1 MRTEL
6 LDYELPQ
13 DLIAKRPPERRDGGR
28 LCIVE
33 RSAVRHAQVADLVS
47 EIQPGD
53 LVVLN
58 RTKVRKARL
67 LCERP
72 RSQAG
77 GGARVELLFLHQTP
91 DGLWVALGKANRPL
105 RKGDELVSPGLS
117 LRVEERAEDGTLKVH
132 AEGDL
137 EVELERNGTM
147 PIPPYMQRP
156 GDEEDEGRYQTVFSE
171 KIGSAAAPTASLHLT
186 REMLARFQAER
197 GASLGNV
204 ILHVGI
210 GTFRPVTTE
219 DLNQHKMHS
228 ESIEVGPDLVQQIEA
243 TRARGGKVVAIGT
256 TVVRALE
263 SARDPQRP
271 GYVRALSGDTDL
283 LIQPGYRFSV
293 VDRLLTNF
301 HQPRST
307 LLALVSAF
315 AGLKRTRNAYSKALE
330 ERYRFLSYGDAMW
343 IPSPLGHDADID

>member
-6 LDYELPQ
+6 LDYELPEE
-13 DLIAKRPPERRDGGR
+13 LIATRPPARRDGGR

-33 RSAVRHAQVADLVS
+33 RDGVRHGEVAKLAE

-67 LCERP
+67 MAHRP
-72 RSQAG
+72 KTDLG
-77 GGARVELLFLHQTP
+77 GGARVQLLFLNATS
-91 DGLWVALGKANRPL
+91 DGLWTALGKANRPL
-105 RKGDELVSPGLS
+105 RVGEELLASGLKIVVEDKAPDGTLS
-117 LRVEERAEDGTLKVH
+117 LRT
-132 AEGDL
+132 EGDVERLL
-137 EVELERNGTM
+137 EKEGTM
-147 PIPPYMQRP
+147 PIPPYMHRS

-171 KIGSAAAPTASLHLT
+171 KLGSAAAPTAGLHLT
-186 REMLARFQAER
+186 EETLLRFEER
-197 GASLGNV
+197 GARLGRV

-210 GTFRPVTTE
+210 GTFRPVTAD
-219 DLNQHKMHS
+219 DLNDHSMHS
-228 ESIEVGPDLVQQIEA
+228 EAVEVGDDLVAAIAE

-263 SARDPQRP
+263 SAHDPER
-271 GYVRALSGDTDL
+271 GGHVVRTSEPTAL
-283 LIQPGYRFSV
+283 LIQPGYRFKV

-301 HQPRST
+301 HQPKST
-307 LLALVSAF
+307 LLALVAAF
-315 AGLKRTRNAYSKALE
+315 AGLDRMRRAYDVAIA

-343 IPSPLGHDADID
+343 IPEPHGRDDAI

>member
-1 MRTEL
+1 MRTEIF
-6 LDYELPQ
+6 DYELPAEF
-13 DLIAKRPPERRDGGR
+13 IATRPPTQRDGGR

-33 RSAVRHAQVADLVS
+33 KDQVRHGRVVDLEA
-47 EIQPGD
+47 EIQPND

-67 LCERP
+67 ICERP
-72 RSQAG
+72 RTQVG
-77 GGARVELLFLHQTP
+77 GGARVELLFLKQNSE
-91 DGLWVALGKANRPL
+91 GLWVALGKANRPL
-105 RKGDELVSPGLS
+105 RRGDELLSPGLEI
-117 LRVEERAEDGTLKVH
+117 RVADKIEDGTVLLRTS
-132 AEGDL
+132 GD
-137 EVELERNGTM
+137 VEAALERYGTM
-147 PIPPYMQRP
+147 PIPPYMQRS
-156 GDEEDEGRYQTVFSE
+156 GDHEDEGRYQTVFSE
-171 KIGSAAAPTASLHLT
+171 ELGSAAAPTASLHLT
-186 REMLARFQAER
+186 NEMLENFQRR
-197 GASLGNV
+197 GATLGRV

-219 DLNQHKMHS
+219 DLDAHQMHS
-228 ESIEVGPDLVQQIEA
+228 EAIEVGPDLQAQIA
-243 TRARGGKVVAIGT
+243 NTRARGGKVVAIGT

-263 SARDPQRP
+263 SARDEDRP
-271 GYVRALSGDTDL
+271 GHVRTLSGSTDL

-315 AGLKRTRNAYSKALE
+315 AGLKRTRNAYEKALE

-343 IPSPLGHDADID
+343 IPEPFGHDADIV

>member
-6 LDYELPQ
+6 LDYELPEE
-13 DLIAKRPPERRDGGR
+13 LIAKRPPERRDGGR

-33 RSAVRHAQVADLVS
+33 RSGVRHGSVKDLVS

-67 LCERP
+67 FCERP
-72 RSQAG
+72 RTPVG
-77 GGARVELLFLHQTP
+77 GGARVELLFLHETA
-91 DGLWVALGKANRPL
+91 DGLWVALGKVNRPL
-105 RKGDELVSPGLS
+105 RKGDEIVSPGLI
-117 LRVEERAEDGTLKVH
+117 LRVAERAADGTLTLR
-132 AEGDL
+132 ADGDV
-137 EVELERNGTM
+137 EAELERNGTM

-156 GDEEDEGRYQTVFSE
+156 GDDGDVGRYQSVFSE

-186 REMLARFQAER
+186 SEMLSRFQEER
-197 GASLGNV
+197 GARLGNV
-204 ILHVGI
+204 ILHVGL
-210 GTFRPVTTE
+210 GTFRPVTVD
-219 DLNQHKMHS
+219 DLNHHKMHS
-228 ESIEVGPDLVQQIEA
+228 ESIEVGPDLVQQINT
-243 TRARGGKVVAIGT
+243 TRAQGGKVVAIGT

-263 SARDPQRP
+263 SARDPERP
-271 GYVRALSGDTDL
+271 GHVRAFSGSTDL

-315 AGLKRTRNAYSKALE
+315 AGLKRTKSAYETALT

-343 IPSPLGHDADID
+343 IPTPFGHDADID

>member
-6 LDYELPQ
+6 FDYELP
-13 DLIAKRPPERRDGGR
+13 DELIAKRPPARRDGGR

-33 RSAVRHAQVADLVS
+33 ENRVRHERVVDLAH

-67 LCERP
+67 IGERP
-72 RSQAG
+72 RTQAG
-77 GGARVELLFLHQTP
+77 GGARVELLFLHATP
-91 DGLWVALGKANRPL
+91 EGLWVALGKANRPL
-105 RKGDELVSPGLS
+105 RSGDEIVSPGLRFS
-117 LRVEERAEDGTLKVH
+117 VQERGEDGTLRLR
-132 AEGDL
+132 ANGDV
-137 EVELERNGTM
+137 EAELERNGTM
-147 PIPPYMQRP
+147 PIPPYMERS

-171 KIGSAAAPTASLHLT
+171 ELGSAAAPTASLHLT
-186 REMLARFQAER
+186 SEMLEGFTER
-197 GASLGNV
+197 GASLGRV

-210 GTFRPVTTE
+210 GTFRPVTAD
-219 DLNQHKMHS
+219 DLDEHKMHS
-228 ESIEVGPDLVQQIEA
+228 EAIEVGAELVSEIER

-263 SARDPQRP
+263 SARDPARR
-271 GYVRALSGDTDL
+271 GHVSAFCGTTDL

-315 AGLKRTRNAYSKALE
+315 AGLKRTRRAYESALR

-343 IPSPLGHDADID
+343 IPAPFAHDADID